1 MKLEIQND
9 LYPFRDSWI
18 GQLLMVTHEFD
29 IEKDDLGFIR
39 ILTRK

>member
-29 IEKDDLGFIR
+29 IEKDETSNKLINR
-39 ILTRK
+39 SI